1 MRPFLGDHG
10 FLSRVTTLRVD
21 LLVAIKIIRLEI
33 FTSHQTGTSIRQVVM
48 ETKLTSRL
56 YCTHFE
62 INLQRILPKHDI
74 KNRTVIPLGIDYI
87 DKF

>member
-21 LLVAIKIIRLEI
+21 LLVAFRIIRLEI
-33 FTSHQTGTSIRQVVM
+33 FTRHQTGTSIRQVFM

-56 YCTHFE
+56 YCTHFV
-62 INLQRILPKHDI
+62 INLQRILLKCDI
-74 KNRTVIPLGIDYI
+74 KNRTVIVT
-87 DKF
+87 FR